1 MPLTN
6 DINCLLFSY
15 WPIDRWQLLIFSS
28 KHAIEPVLDLAMA
41 GCWYSALNLNIL
53 IKIVFCLNMRTGN
66 FIFHEFWA
74 IKIAYSL
81 IFSRSKQVFSRKD
94 CLDLGHCTAC
104 FSKYE
109 SCFSAH
115 YTPSRLI
122 TDTTVKS
129 AKQVSFLHNICIQ
142 CLKPSHSKAVK
153 IFTII
158 HFWRSNEFITEV
170 DFT

>member
-6 DINCLLFSY
+6 HINCLLFSY
-15 WPIDRWQLLIFSS
+15 WSIGRWQLLIFSS

-94 CLDLGHCTAC
+94 CLDLGHCTAWPFKKSIFFDWMNGFQLSLLLT
-104 FSKYE
+104 FSE
-109 SCFSAH
+109 VSMLVVGSLFTRTIS
-115 YTPSRLI
+115 SRLL
-122 TDTTVKS
+122 
-129 AKQVSFLHNICIQ
+129 SF
-142 CLKPSHSKAVK
+142 CLFKNRFQIANKL
-153 IFTII
+153 T
-158 HFWRSNEFITEV
+158 
-170 DFT
+170 